1 MTVSYRRA
9 SLAIDIIFVVSV
21 APVELDPASNGA
33 LLATW
38 HTQAAGP
45 HSGRVAMI
53 PSDLP
58 LVFPSIEVKDPT
70 YQAMRDR
77 RRLVGPQ

>member
-1 MTVSYRRA
+1 MARFW
-9 SLAIDIIFVVSV
+9 LPNIK
-21 APVELDPASNGA
+21 
-33 LLATW
+33 
-38 HTQAAGP
+38 QAAGP
-45 HSGRVAMI
+45 DTGRVAMI